1 MKKIFLAAFIALGST
16 AFGQTQ
22 VNDKTV
28 EEKLNE
34 QYCTGLFKS
43 ADGMIFDLESTP
55 VAGAYLNILDWL
67 DGRAAGLKV
76 YKTRNGTR
84 TPYIRGQVASIYVDE
99 ILVNASYLNSLPSS
113 DIAMI
118 KVIRSPFMG
127 NTAGNGGAIA
137 IYTFAVEPDE
147 EEEK

>member
-1 MKKIFLAAFIALGST
+1 MKKIFLAASIALSSL

-28 EEKLNE
+28 EQKLND
-34 QYCTGLFKS
+34 QYCSGLFKS
-43 ADGMIFDLESTP
+43 AEGIFFDLENYP

-84 TPYIRGQVASIYVDE
+84 TPYIRGQAASVYVDE
-99 ILVNASYLNSLPSS
+99 ILVTNSYLNSLPSS

-127 NTAGNGGAIA
+127 NTAGSGGAIA
-137 IYTFAVEPDE
+137 IYTFGVEPDE
-147 EEEK
+147 EE